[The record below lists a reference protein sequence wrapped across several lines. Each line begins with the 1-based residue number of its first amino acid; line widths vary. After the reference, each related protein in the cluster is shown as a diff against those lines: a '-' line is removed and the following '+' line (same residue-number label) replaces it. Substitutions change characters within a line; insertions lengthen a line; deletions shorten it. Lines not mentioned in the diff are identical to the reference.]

1 MDFGNSPRAQLT
13 DSFMR
18 IFSDFFPEECI
29 INLTTEQYN
38 KVYKKTYDLIGY
50 LNLKHFLADKKEE
63 LEDEAKIYR
72 CKMTR
77 EDVINKFSKTLDEYY
92 QIEIGSPMNE
102 NLTEILRT
110 AIDQANRAETLVMP
124 TLTGDLENDLQIIYK
139 EGKPHGIRD
148 KSGYLLFFTEIFKY
162 DGQMERYRK
171 EIDNQKKLAEYLLDK
186 LSKCSA

>member
-102 NLTEILRT
+102 NLTEILRM
-110 AIDQANRAETLVMP
+110 AIDQANRAKTLVMP
-124 TLTGDLENDLQIIYK
+124 KIADYLQKLIDEYLQILKTDRYKEEASFNVDEYYADLQK
-139 EGKPHGIRD
+139 V
-148 KSGYLLFFTEIFKY
+148 TEDLRRLKKY
-162 DGQMERYRK
+162 IES
-171 EIDNQKKLAEYLLDK
+171 NF
-186 LSKCSA
+186 SA